1 MARVAHKIVLRY
13 VLHSQIDD
21 YRLRGYIVVSWLED
35 APQHAQYAC
44 LMKRVVPR
52 FFRYLPR
59 FARALYLARC
69 SEYQRCL
76 TLMSAP
82 SDRDWETTI

>member
-1 MARVAHKIVLRY
+1 QGAACRVARVAHKIVLRY
-13 VLHSQIDD
+13 VPHSQIDK
-21 YRLRGYIVVSWLED
+21 YRMRGYIVVSWLEG

-59 FARALYLARC
+59 F
-69 SEYQRCL
+69 
-76 TLMSAP
+76 
-82 SDRDWETTI
+82 